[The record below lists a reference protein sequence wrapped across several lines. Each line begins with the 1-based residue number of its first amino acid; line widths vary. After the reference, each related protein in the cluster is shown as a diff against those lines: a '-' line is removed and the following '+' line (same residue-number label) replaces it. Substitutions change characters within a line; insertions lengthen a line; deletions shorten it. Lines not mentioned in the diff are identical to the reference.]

1 MASSTMWTMYSML
14 NSVTKSKYNFA
25 LKNYSR
31 VTMLLKSFDT
41 DVKKKATTF
50 SKDEFDLF
58 VGSVDYSTPY
68 WLVRKV

>member
-1 MASSTMWTMYSML
+1 MSSILSDEDAFLVIKEPTRFL
-14 NSVTKSKYNFA
+14 IL

-31 VTMLLKSFDT
+31 VTTLLKSFDT

-58 VGSVDYSTPY
+58 VGSADYSTPY